1 MRLKTAL
8 ATGAATAIALGL
20 FYSTQH
26 QTASAAPAAPSAP
39 AARQPITLDQ
49 AIANPAARR
58 VTPHPL
64 ERHLKNIRQITY
76 GGENAEAYFSMDGKQ
91 IIFQSTRNPY
101 KCDQEFTMNADGT
114 GVRLVSTG
122 KGRTTCGY
130 FFPDGSRIIYA
141 STHLGAP
148 DCPPEADKSQGYVWA
163 IYRDFD
169 IFSAKPDG
177 TDIKR
182 LTTTDGYDAEGTI
195 SPDGKKIVFTSAR
208 DGDLEL
214 YDMNLDGTQQRRLTH
229 SLGYD
234 GGAWHSQDGKWIVWR
249 ANRPKTPE
257 EVKLYKDLFA
267 KNLVMPTKMELW
279 VMRSDGSEQKQ
290 ITFNGAANFAPY
302 FVPNTDSGKIIF
314 ASNMKDPHGGN
325 FDLYLINRDGTGLEQ
340 VTFDE
345 QFDGFPMFTNDGK
358 TIVWESDRNA
368 PTPGSTNVFIADW
381 VP

>member
-1 MRLKTAL
+1 MKLTRILAL
-8 ATGAATAIALGL
+8 AAIAASLVGGA
-20 FYSTQH
+20 YVARP
-26 QTASAAPAAPSAP
+26 QTI
-39 AARQPITLDQ
+39 Q
-49 AIANPAARR
+49 
-58 VTPHPL
+58 PHPKEVRL
-64 ERHLKNIRQITY
+64 RNIRQLTF
-76 GGENAEAYFSMDGKQ
+76 GGENAEAYFSMDGQK
-91 IIFQSTRNPY
+91 IIFQSTREPY
-101 KCDQEFTMNADGT
+101 KCDQIFTMNRDGSN
-114 GVRLVSTG
+114 VKLVSTG

-130 FFPDGSRIIYA
+130 FTPDGKRVIYA
-141 STHLGAP
+141 STHLGSP
-148 DCPPEADKSQGYVWA
+148 DCPPNADRSEGYVWA
-163 IYRDFD
+163 IYPTFD
-169 IFSAKPDG
+169 IFSAKVDG
-177 TDIKR
+177 TDLKR

-257 EVKLYKDLFA
+257 EIKQYKDLFA
-267 KNLVMPTKMELW
+267 KNLVMPAKMELW

-358 TIVWESDRNA
+358 TIVWESDRSA